1 MNSEKTEHP
10 LDKLTSIEGE
20 IVGFE
25 IDPRSYHY
33 PPGAEFKNC
42 NVIISKDGKEIK
54 LEYLLVPDRLINEL
68 KNIGDTI
75 TIYYIKENVGGFIFA
90 VKNNGRMKEDIK
102 GALKA
107 RETAIYIG
115 SMTFPQFRRTFGK
128 PEYGRNTTDS
138 AIGKYACIFCD
149 TTVDRFLLG
158 IRDMFLIGMSG
169 FFLSYLILSQ
179 FGILDLHDESKDW
192 PLLLV
197 GTFWGWAADRLG
209 MIVRGRR
216 VVRRAGN
223 APSAPEIRKWLE
235 EVENG

>member
-1 MNSEKTEHP
+1 MAEKKNAAM
-10 LDKLTSIEGE
+10 DKLAVIEGE
-20 IVGFE
+20 IAGFE
-25 IDPRSYHY
+25 IDPRGYHY
-33 PPGAEFKNC
+33 PPGAQFKNC

-54 LEYLLVPDRLINEL
+54 LEYLLVPDALIDEL
-68 KNIGDTI
+68 KNIGDMG

-90 VKNNGRMKEDIK
+90 VKNNGKIREDIN

-128 PEYGRNTTDS
+128 PDYYKNNTSS
-138 AIGKYACIFCD
+138 AIGKYAHIFD
-149 TTVDRFLLG
+149 DIYGTRFFLS
-158 IRDMFLIGMSG
+158 IFQMFLIGIFG
-169 FFLSYLILSQ
+169 FFLSYLVLKYSGLIDIYEEENAMI
-179 FGILDLHDESKDW
+179 G
-192 PLLLV
+192 LLI
-197 GTFWGWAADRLG
+197 GTFWGWAAYRLG

-235 EVENG
+235 KVKNG

>member
-1 MNSEKTEHP
+1 MAEKKNAA
-10 LDKLTSIEGE
+10 LDKLAVIEGE
-20 IVGFE
+20 IAGFE
-25 IDPRSYHY
+25 IDPRGYHY
-33 PPGAEFKNC
+33 PPGAQFKNC

-54 LEYLLVPDRLINEL
+54 LEYLLVPDALIDEL
-68 KNIGDTI
+68 KNIGDMV

-90 VKNNGRMKEDIK
+90 VKNNGKIREDIN

-128 PEYGRNTTDS
+128 PDYYKNNTSS
-138 AIGKYACIFCD
+138 AIGKYAHIFD
-149 TTVDRFLLG
+149 DIYGTRFFLS
-158 IRDMFLIGMSG
+158 IFQMFIIGMSG

-192 PLLLV
+192 PLLFV
-197 GTFWGWAADRLG
+197 GTFWGWAAYRLG

-235 EVENG
+235 RKI